1 METVF
6 DNMKFCGDSKCGLKP
21 RDPEQSVA
29 AIENTDIFS
38 RNGKRVSEF
47 TTVNFRPK
55 YVTKN
60 VISVETYNI
69 LNGAESVIEKSLQDI
84 RCPFSLEPE
93 KDDLLFR
100 NAIMEN
106 DLYSMELKME
116 FACARGKIS
125 AIVTNTI
132 CLEYT
137 YNGAKHYKI
146 IRAPVS
152 WYTGYKKNEYLYHY
166 ISMFRFMFPDLT
178 LNAENTGYKVSVYT
192 DIDVNSAEGIPA
204 SAVNRFRGFYDRKIQ
219 PLSLLKKIQKM
230 NGDMIVPASL
240 VDDPDTMDATI
251 TKTTAIIDD
260 YSKKFN
266 AILLEMMVDV
276 RKTIVNSDAS
286 VVETISGNMRT
297 YTNSSSIS
305 IRINTDLPE
314 IKMDMYCETTMTPE
328 NRAKLRVKV
337 AGNNCRCLSAN
348 VDRHRCCD
356 AFYISRSVYYNK
368 VAVIHKNMYKNEAVM
383 NAFEKSIVAMTDS
396 EFEYIYRITEDEGK
410 ILAKNTGDIH
420 DIFEQFVSFNPRNP
434 ASTVTQHEEQIA
446 AFVNQIPTLITTLKN
461 RNEAKRVIGY
471 FYTITEDMNHKIK
484 FSSILEKVQEKW
496 RDITNITLNN
506 HLQSLNLVKKRQND
520 GIYFHG
526 LKEKMV
532 PRDETEDSDEYT
544 EADAFMNYY
553 ESITAS
559 KDRYELLYKDY
570 LDMTRSPDLAR
581 ILVKRQRESDE
592 SLCDSVKRYSQAL
605 RSGTVMDMIES
616 ARPYQT
622 DPENTT
628 RSMTDADRIEY
639 ARTIRES
646 VESIER
652 ESQAKSAAD
661 RKVPEEIRS
670 VSMTYRNVP
679 VTVYLHGDVK
689 ENVLVMVYG
698 LKASSTLDHFIDVIS
713 DVDEDDT
720 ECDKFKTTFVSIKK
734 IDVYSVYPGK
744 MTYRIVVT
752 YIDRDRRECE
762 YSSTGTY
769 HYN

>member
-6 DNMKFCGDSKCGLKP
+6 DNCKLCGDSKYGLKP
-21 RDPEQSVA
+21 RDPEQSVV
-29 AIENTDIFS
+29 AIETTDIFS

-69 LNGAESVIEKSLQDI
+69 LNSADSIIEKSLQDI
-84 RCPFSLEPE
+84 RAPFSMEPE

-106 DLYSMELKME
+106 DLYSMELKMD
-116 FACARGKIS
+116 FASPRGKIS

-137 YNGAKHYKI
+137 YNGTKHYKI

-152 WYTGYKKNEYLYHY
+152 WYTGYTKNEYLYHY
-166 ISMFRFMFPDLT
+166 ISMYRFMFPDLT

-192 DIDVNSAEGIPA
+192 DIDVNSTGGIPA
-204 SAVNRFRGFYDRKIQ
+204 SAVNRFRVFYDRKIQ
-219 PLSLLKKIQKM
+219 PLSLLKKIQKI

-276 RKTIVNSDAS
+276 RRTIVNSDAS

-337 AGNNCRCLSAN
+337 AGNNCRCLGAN
-348 VDRHRCCD
+348 MDRHRCCD

-383 NAFEKSIVAMTDS
+383 NGFEKSIVAMTDS
-396 EFEYIYRITEDEGK
+396 EFEYIYRVTEDESK
-410 ILAKNTGDIH
+410 ILTRNTGDIH
-420 DIFEQFVSFNPRNP
+420 DIFEQFVSFNPRDT
-434 ASTVTQHEEQIA
+434 ASTVAQHEEQIA
-446 AFVNQIPTLITTLKN
+446 SFVNQIPTLITSLKN
-461 RNEAKRVIGY
+461 RSEAKKVIGY
-471 FYTITEDMNHKIK
+471 FYTITEDINHKIK
-484 FSSILEKVQEKW
+484 FSSILEKVQERWK
-496 RDITNITLNN
+496 DITNISLNN
-506 HLQSLNLVKKRQND
+506 HLQSLNLTKKRQND

-532 PRDETEDSDEYT
+532 PHDETEESDEYT

-559 KDRYELLYKDY
+559 KDRYELLYRDY
-570 LDMTRSPDLAR
+570 LEMTRNPDLAR

-592 SLCDSVKRYSQAL
+592 SLCDSVKKYSQAL

-616 ARPYQT
+616 ARPYQS
-622 DPENTT
+622 DPEDTT
-628 RSMTDADRIEY
+628 RSMTDADRIAL
-639 ARTIRES
+639 ARSIRES
-646 VESIER
+646 VETIEQER
-652 ESQAKSAAD
+652 QAKSAAD
-661 RKVPEEIRS
+661 REVPEEVRS
-670 VSMTYRNVP
+670 LSMTYMDAP

-689 ENVLVMVYG
+689 ESVLMNVYG
-698 LKASSTLDHFIDVIS
+698 LKVSGTLDRFIDVMS
-713 DVDEDDT
+713 MEDD
-720 ECDKFKTTFVSIKK
+720 EEYNKFETTFVSIKK
-734 IDVYSVYPGK
+734 IDVYSVYPGE
-744 MTYRIVVT
+744 MVYRKVVT

-762 YSSTGTY
+762 YSSTSTY